1 MAFLTT
7 QTEEMLAAE
16 QLLSGINT
24 NLAAQNAGAASATT
38 VIAPAAAD
46 PVSAQQAAIF
56 SAYGTQ
62 YQAIAAEAQALL
74 ENYAQTLGIS
84 SGSYGDT
91 EAINA
96 SQAALSNAAS
106 PLAASPLAAA
116 AATPSNTPLDYLS
129 WLLGSTGNGTN
140 PNMLG
145 GIFGLSGN
153 SANIGNIGFGN
164 WASAT
169 SNLLGLAGGGL
180 LDTSAADAAGSAAD
194 AAGLV
199 DTTAP
204 MAGGGMAGVGAMPM
218 AAAGQATMVGKLSVP
233 PSWAGSA
240 TPVVGTSAA
249 PLETVG
255 WTAAAPQAGTGTV
268 IPGMPGMGAAA
279 RNSAGFG
286 APRYG
291 VKPIVMPRPTAV

>member
-24 NLAAQNAGAASATT
+24 NLAAQNAGAAAATT

-62 YQAIAAEAQALL
+62 YQAIATEAQALL

-96 SQAALSNAAS
+96 SQAALSSAAS
-106 PLAASPLAAA
+106 PAAAA
-116 AATPSNTPLDYLS
+116 AATPSNTPLDWLAY
-129 WLLGSTGNGTN
+129 LLGSTGNGTN

-145 GIFGLSGN
+145 GIFGLSSNG
-153 SANIGNIGFGN
+153 ANIGNIGFGN
-164 WASAT
+164 WASAG
-169 SNLLGLAGGGL
+169 SDLLGLAGGGL
-180 LDTSAADAAGSAAD
+180 LDTSAADAAGSAAG
-194 AAGLV
+194 AAGLA

-204 MAGGGMAGVGAMPM
+204 MAGGGMAGIGAAPM
-218 AAAGQATMVGKLSVP
+218 ASMGSATMVSKLSVP
-233 PSWAGSA
+233 PSWAAPA

-249 PLETVG
+249 PLQTVG
-255 WTAAAPQAGTGTV
+255 WTAAAPQAGAGTI

-291 VKPIVMPRPTAV
+291 VKPIVMPKPATV

>member
-16 QLLSGINT
+16 QLLSAINT
-24 NLAAQNAGAASATT
+24 TLAAQNAGAAAATT
-38 VIAPAAAD
+38 VIAPAGAD

-56 SAYGTQ
+56 TAYGTQ
-62 YQAIAAEAQALL
+62 YQAIAAEAQTQL
-74 ENYAQTLGIS
+74 EQYAQTLGIS
-84 SGSYGDT
+84 SNSYGTT
-91 EAINA
+91 EAVNA
-96 SQAALSNAAS
+96 AQSTLSSAAS
-106 PLAASPLAAA
+106 PAAAA
-116 AATPSNTPLDYLS
+116 AATPSNTPLDWLS
-129 WLLGSTGNGTN
+129 YLLGSTGNNTN

-145 GIFGLSGN
+145 GIFGLSSNG
-153 SANIGNIGFGN
+153 ANIGNIGVGN
-164 WASAT
+164 WASAG
-169 SNLLGLAGGGL
+169 SDLLGLAGGGL

-194 AAGLV
+194 AAGLADV
-199 DTTAP
+199 TAP
-204 MAGGGMAGVGAMPM
+204 MGGGMAGMGAMPM
-218 AAAGQATMVGKLSVP
+218 AAAGQASLVGKLSVP
-233 PSWAGSA
+233 PTWAAPA

-255 WTAAAPQAGTGTV
+255 WTAAAPQAGTGGI

-291 VKPIVMPRPTAV
+291 VKPIVMPKPTAV

>member
-1 MAFLTT
+1 MSFLTT

-16 QLLSGINT
+16 MLLSGINS

-56 SAYGTQ
+56 SVYGTQ
-62 YQAIAAEAQALL
+62 YQTIAAEAQTLL
-74 ENYAQTLGIS
+74 EQYSQTLGIS
-84 SGSYGDT
+84 SNSYGDT
-91 EAINA
+91 EAVNA
-96 SQAALSNAAS
+96 SQATLAS
-106 PLAASPLAAA
+106 AISPAAAA

-145 GIFGLSGN
+145 GIFGLSSN

-164 WASAT
+164 WASAG
-169 SNLLGLAGGGL
+169 SDLLGLASGGL
-180 LDTSAADAAGSAAD
+180 LDTSGDAGAAAAADLATSTTPVSAG
-194 AAGLV
+194 
-199 DTTAP
+199 
-204 MAGGGMAGVGAMPM
+204 AGGVTGMGAMP
-218 AAAGQATMVGKLSVP
+218 AAAMGQATMVNKLSVP
-233 PSWAGSA
+233 PSWAGS
-240 TPVVGTSAA
+240 TPVVGSSAA
-249 PLETVG
+249 PLQTVG
-255 WTAAAPQAGTGTV
+255 LTAAAPQAGTGTV
-268 IPGMPGMGAAA
+268 VPGMPGVGAMG

-291 VKPIVMPRPTAV
+291 IKPIVMPKPTAV

>member
-1 MAFLTT
+1 MSFLTT

-24 NLAAQNAGAASATT
+24 NLAAQNAGAAAATT
-38 VIAPAAAD
+38 VIAPAGAD

-62 YQAIAAEAQALL
+62 YQAIAAEAQTML
-74 ENYAQTLGIS
+74 EQYAQTLGIS

-96 SQAALSNAAS
+96 AQATLASAAN
-106 PLAASPLAAA
+106 PAAA
-116 AATPSNTPLDYLS
+116 APAAATATPGGALDWLS
-129 WLLGSTGNGTN
+129 YLLGSTGNGTN
-140 PNMLG
+140 PAMLG
-145 GIFGLSGN
+145 GLFGLSSNG
-153 SANIGNIGFGN
+153 ANIGNIGFGN
-164 WASAT
+164 WASAG
-169 SNLLGLAGGGL
+169 SDLLGLAGGGL

-194 AAGLV
+194 AAGLADV
-199 DTTAP
+199 TAP
-204 MAGGGMAGVGAMPM
+204 MGGGMAGMGAMPM
-218 AAAGQATMVGKLSVP
+218 AAAGQASLVGKLSVP
-233 PSWAGSA
+233 PTWAAPA

-255 WTAAAPQAGTGTV
+255 WTAAAPQAGTGGI

-291 VKPIVMPRPTAV
+291 VKPIVMPKPTAV

>member
-1 MAFLTT
+1 MSFLTT

-24 NLAAQNAGAASATT
+24 NLAAQNVGAASATT
-38 VIAPAAAD
+38 VVAPAAAD

-62 YQAIAAEAQALL
+62 YQTIAAEAQTLL
-74 ENYAQTLGIS
+74 EQYSQTLGIS
-84 SGSYGDT
+84 SNSYGDT
-91 EAINA
+91 EAVNA
-96 SQAALSNAAS
+96 AQATLSSAAS
-106 PLAASPLAAA
+106 PAAAA
-116 AATPSNTPLDYLS
+116 AATPTNTPLDWLS
-129 WLLGSTGNGTN
+129 YLLGSTGNGTN

-153 SANIGNIGFGN
+153 GANILNIGGGN
-164 WASAT
+164 WASAG
-169 SNLLGLAGGGL
+169 SDLLGLAGGGL

-194 AAGLV
+194 AAGLA

-204 MAGGGMAGVGAMPM
+204 MVGGGMGMSGMGALPA
-218 AAAGQATMVGKLSVP
+218 AAAGQATMVGNLSVP

-249 PLETVG
+249 PLQTVG
-255 WTAAAPQAGTGTV
+255 WTAAAPQAGTGGI
-268 IPGMPGMGAAA
+268 IPGMPGMGATA

-291 VKPIVMPRPTAV
+291 VKPIVMPKPTAV

>member
-1 MAFLTT
+1 MSFLTT

-16 QLLSGINT
+16 MLLSGINS

-56 SAYGTQ
+56 SVYGTQ
-62 YQAIAAEAQALL
+62 YQTIAAEAQTLL
-74 ENYAQTLGIS
+74 EQYSQTLGIS
-84 SGSYGDT
+84 SNSYGDT
-91 EAINA
+91 EAVNA
-96 SQAALSNAAS
+96 SQATLAS
-106 PLAASPLAAA
+106 AISPAAAA

-145 GIFGLSGN
+145 GIFGLSSN

-164 WASAT
+164 WASAG
-169 SNLLGLAGGGL
+169 SDLLGLASGGL
-180 LDTSAADAAGSAAD
+180 LDTSGDAGAAAAADLATS
-194 AAGLV
+194 
-199 DTTAP
+199 TTP
-204 MAGGGMAGVGAMPM
+204 VSAGVGGVTGMGAMP
-218 AAAGQATMVGKLSVP
+218 AAAMGQATMVNKLSVP
-233 PSWAGSA
+233 PSWAGS
-240 TPVVGTSAA
+240 TPVVGSSAA
-249 PLETVG
+249 PLQTVG

-268 IPGMPGMGAAA
+268 VPGMPGVGAMG

-291 VKPIVMPRPTAV
+291 IKPIVMPKPTAV

>member
-1 MAFLTT
+1 MSFLTT
-7 QTEEMLAAE
+7 QTEEMLAAQ

-62 YQAIAAEAQALL
+62 YQTVAAQAQALL
-74 ENYAQTLGIS
+74 EQYSQTLGIS
-84 SGSYGDT
+84 SNAYGDT
-91 EAINA
+91 EAVNA
-96 SQAALSNAAS
+96 SQATMQALDAPVS
-106 PLAASPLAAA
+106 AA
-116 AATPSNTPLDYLS
+116 AATPSNTPLDFLS

-153 SANIGNIGFGN
+153 GANIGNIGFGN

-180 LDTSAADAAGSAAD
+180 LDTSGDAAG
-194 AAGLV
+194 AGLASDV
-199 DTTAP
+199 AASPGLGATTVA
-204 MAGGGMAGVGAMPM
+204 AGGGTAGMSATPVASMGS
-218 AAAGQATMVGKLSVP
+218 ATMVSNLAVP
-233 PSWAGSA
+233 PSWAGASA
-240 TPVVGTSAA
+240 PVASPVNAIQTA
-249 PLETVG
+249 G
-255 WTAAAPQAGTGTV
+255 WTAAAPQAGAGTV
-268 IPGMPGMGAAA
+268 VPGMPGMASAA
-279 RNSAGFG
+279 RSSAGFG

-291 VKPIVMPRPTAV
+291 VKPIVMPKPTAV